1 MANSGKASKYVSDV
15 AVLPGSL
22 LLFLSLL
29 LLAYLT
35 SLHYLA
41 IPSKNQFFITF
52 NACPHLNRKHSI
64 FGEVVDNAKGQPGTN
79 VLQRIQSVATD
90 KKNRPVEPVVLLST
104 EIVVDPALE
113 AQEIQ
118 DKRLAELIEARE
130 RTTRQAGV
138 GTTGKSGKMKQ
149 RDRQEQE
156 CVIVGKYLRLPTTDE
171 VSGETA
177 SSSESVASKPKM
189 PTSKGFGD
197 FSKF

>member
-1 MANSGKASKYVSDV
+1 MILPQKRAPTFLGYAERSSYDGASFHRFVPGFMIQCKSTKTDGSYFGCEPNGFADEFDDRLKHSWPGVLSMANSGKASKYVSDV

-104 EIVVDPALE
+104 EIVVDPTLE

-118 DKRLAELIEARE
+118 DKSVV
-130 RTTRQAGV
+130 TR
-138 GTTGKSGKMKQ
+138 
-149 RDRQEQE
+149 
-156 CVIVGKYLRLPTTDE
+156 
-171 VSGETA
+171 
-177 SSSESVASKPKM
+177 
-189 PTSKGFGD
+189 
-197 FSKF
+197 